1 MNKIGKIITTAG
13 LITALVVV
21 PTIFSGCK
29 TVKANIN
36 KITKEPIIEEIS
48 LYDSYTPYGKTLSDA
63 LAKEDFVIPLDVYV
77 KEFKKINKGKYM
89 LPSGNIVAGQNYLCP
104 DLNKDGSAGFVDPVI
119 TDYKI
124 LKKGFDFS
132 DIYKKK

>member
-13 LITALVVV
+13 LIAALVVV

-29 TVKANIN
+29 TVKVNID

-48 LYDSYTPYGKTLSDA
+48 LYDSYTPYGKTLSHA
-63 LAKEDFVIPLDVYV
+63 LAKENSDVPLDVYV
-77 KEFKKINKGKYM
+77 KEFEKINKGKYM
-89 LPSGNIVAGQNYLCP
+89 LPGGNIVAGQTYFYP
-104 DLNKDGSAGFVDPVI
+104 DLNDDGSAGFVDPVI
-119 TDYKI
+119 TEYKI

-132 DIYKKK
+132 DIYKKN